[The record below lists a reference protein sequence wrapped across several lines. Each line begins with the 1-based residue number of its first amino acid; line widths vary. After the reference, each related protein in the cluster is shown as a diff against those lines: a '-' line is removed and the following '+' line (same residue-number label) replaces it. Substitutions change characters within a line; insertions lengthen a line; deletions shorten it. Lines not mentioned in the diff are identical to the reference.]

1 MAQQQPPQ
9 MQQQMPGQDPTAAFR
24 ESCASQMV
32 VSGAVSGLA
41 GIVLGAVLAPF
52 NSSMQAQ
59 IEHLPLRQQF
69 VRGGQEIAAQ
79 SKSWGKNLAVI
90 GAVFS
95 TTECFVEKARGRTD
109 KWNQIGGGC
118 LTGAILAYG
127 SGPQAMCLGCAGFAA
142 FSAAIDAM
150 GFGPHGDH

>member
-1 MAQQQPPQ
+1 
-9 MQQQMPGQDPTAAFR
+9 MQQQMLGQDPTAAFR

-95 TTECFVEKARGRTD
+95 TTECFVEKRARPHRQVEPDRRRLLDRRDPRVRLGAAGDVPRLRRLRRLL
-109 KWNQIGGGC
+109 GGDRRDG
-118 LTGAILAYG
+118 LR
-127 SGPQAMCLGCAGFAA
+127 AA
-142 FSAAIDAM
+142 RRPLKLC
-150 GFGPHGDH
+150 GN